1 MPCARHAL
9 VIGLIVLVTL
19 SSSAR
24 GGAEVKLDRD
34 FIAGLVEKLPPAP
47 FKKDNQYHGEAK
59 GFRLIGIDPNS
70 RRMHVRCEIV
80 GAYRPVIAQA
90 VHQGQADKNAGGG
103 WKTFAFDVLA
113 AVKAEPGPDG
123 APRFTVEILE
133 VKPQV
138 RARRPSRP
146 GASLILGRYFDDLVT
161 QVADGKA
168 QALGNKMNAQLRK
181 KIDAFKEYGVLR
193 EIGYASDQLTLVFE
207 RDQRYKS
214 DGIAGYVFATQK
226 PGTVPLFRWSRPR
239 FGDRYYTTTPGA
251 IPGHPYYVF
260 DGIACYVYPTAAP
273 GTAPRPAGSVV
284 RSNGSTRPGPTSAE
298 WAWPAAATAPRPSP
312 ATSSPS
318 PTPPPTPSPST
329 ASPTLARAFTSTP
342 PTPTPSF

>member
-1 MPCARHAL
+1 MPCARHVL
-9 VIGLIVLVTL
+9 VIGLIVLAAL
-19 SSSAR
+19 PSAAR
-24 GGAEVKLDRD
+24 AGAEVKLDRD

-70 RRMHVRCEIV
+70 RRMPVQCLREIV

-133 VKPQV
+133 VK
-138 RARRPSRP
+138 RKALDGLP
-146 GASLILGRYFDDLVT
+146 GALSLILGRYFDDLVT

-168 QALGNKMNAQLRK
+168 QALGDKMNAQLRK

-193 EIGYASDQLTLVFE
+193 EIGYASDQLTLVF
-207 RDQRYKS
+207 DVTKYKS

-239 FGDRYYTTTPGA
+239 FGDRYYTITPGA

-273 GTAPRPAGSVV
+273 GTAP
-284 RSNGSTRPGPTSAE
+284 
-298 WAWPAAATAPRPSP
+298 
-312 ATSSPS
+312 
-318 PTPPPTPSPST
+318 
-329 ASPTLARAFTSTP
+329 LARWRGPLEWFYTTDPLGEGMARRGYRAETIACHLFPKPDAAPDTIPLYRFTDPRTSLHFYTTHP
-342 PTPTPSF
+342 HAEFLK